1 MRLSGRGWE
10 LDIKGALGDW
20 ELDNAIEEGVE
31 WRERWQ
37 EELRGAIG
45 LRWR

>member
-20 ELDNAIEEGVE
+20 ELDNALKKE